1 MWRAGVALVLAVW
14 VGVATPAGAPAPDVT
29 PDPAPKPS
37 ALLLAPKG
45 ELPFS
50 DVTSSDCPLYNVHGE
65 LQGVKRHGQTWYNDG
80 SRCEICRCLHGEKS
94 CLYHYCNVGPTE
106 VFMTPPSG
114 QPPLDDEEDFNDL
127 SEGSG
132 RLPDDFYKIFHSS
145 EGAGGQ
151 QEAAGK
157 KTDKDARDNETHH
170 PISSHFCSP
179 PCQKLCL
186 HGYKVDEMIG
196 CRKCKCHKCASMRRC
211 NLQCPGGLAQDYHGC
226 RICQCQSPKLAVF
239 TASHDNDDFVVEEGV
254 GIGVSGGVYVTANTD
269 PPCNTT
275 RVSGCSDGHR
285 MYPVGARWVRGPCV
299 SCSCIAHG
307 YTQCNITQCPR
318 APCPDRQDDTTML
331 LQAAHPCC
339 PPCTDPATSGHSH
352 QNHQHEGKST
362 SWEPLDRLPATHQHS
377 HTSTPDHL
385 SQHRAASDGTTKSA
399 VQTLPVEWTQLCL
412 TIVPLVLVFLLV
424 AALIFYYWRRYHRD
438 KYDINAYRPAET
450 EKLRP
455 VKTPD
460 DQFHVRHV

>member
-37 ALLLAPKG
+37 ALLLAPK
-45 ELPFS
+45 
-50 DVTSSDCPLYNVHGE
+50 DCPLYNVHGE

-275 RVSGCSDGHR
+275 H
-285 MYPVGARWVRGPCV
+285 
-299 SCSCIAHG
+299 
-307 YTQCNITQCPR
+307 
-318 APCPDRQDDTTML
+318 
-331 LQAAHPCC
+331 
-339 PPCTDPATSGHSH
+339 PATSGHSH